1 MHQDGEDIM
10 IQGNGAEQNGCIQDF
25 GSPAGGATEYELVPN
40 MSLRKSTKTAKK
52 ESNKNKGYQI
62 N

>member
-10 IQGNGAEQNGCIQDF
+10 MQRNGAEQNGCIQDF
-25 GSPAGGATEYELVPN
+25 GSPAGGATEYELVPKI
-40 MSLRKSTKTAKK
+40 SLRKSTKTAKK
-52 ESNKNKGYQI
+52 EPKKNQGYQI